1 MFIEELAKKQTIIKS
16 KVTISRH
23 SFLKKFDADPY
34 KDQELP
40 LSIERLLSKYDE
52 VQSQIE
58 ALTDID
64 MDERT
69 KFEDVI

>member
-16 KVTISRH
+16 KVTIS
-23 SFLKKFDADPY
+23 FLKKLDADPY

-40 LSIERLLSKYDE
+40 LSVERSLSKYDE

-58 ALTDID
+58 ALTDVD